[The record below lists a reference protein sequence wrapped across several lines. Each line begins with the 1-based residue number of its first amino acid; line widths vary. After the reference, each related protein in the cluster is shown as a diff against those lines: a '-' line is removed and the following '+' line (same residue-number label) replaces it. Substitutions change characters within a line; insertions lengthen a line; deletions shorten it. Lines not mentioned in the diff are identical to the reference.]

1 MEEKAHGL
9 TSQPLTR
16 PPVREPKVRPTRPHG
31 RRENTPRRRIIDL
44 HSRCPLLPTTL
55 LRSFRV
61 PEEDAHAVHLH
72 SAVTPAALARL
83 ATRARSRSCQPARRL
98 GRPCQPDRVGG
109 VDIGKKYGTV
119 YPCNPCTNV
128 TPIKVEC
135 TCLLL
140 IPMRSFVGGPSTTGR
155 APTILLP
162 GPLKT
167 TCPRL
172 RKRWLAGTRKHPPLN
187 FN

>member
-16 PPVREPKVRPTRPHG
+16 SPVREPKVRPTRPHG

-72 SAVTPAALARL
+72 SAVTPAALARQTGNAGEVPQLPASQAPGL
-83 ATRARSRSCQPARRL
+83 ALPA
-98 GRPCQPDRVGG
+98 
-109 VDIGKKYGTV
+109 
-119 YPCNPCTNV
+119 
-128 TPIKVEC
+128 
-135 TCLLL
+135 
-140 IPMRSFVGGPSTTGR
+140 
-155 APTILLP
+155 
-162 GPLKT
+162 
-167 TCPRL
+167 
-172 RKRWLAGTRKHPPLN
+172 
-187 FN
+187 